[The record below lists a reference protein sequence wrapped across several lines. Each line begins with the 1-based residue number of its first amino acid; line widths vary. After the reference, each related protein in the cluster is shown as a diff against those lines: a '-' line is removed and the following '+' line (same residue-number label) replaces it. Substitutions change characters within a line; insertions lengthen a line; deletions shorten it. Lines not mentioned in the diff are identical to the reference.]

1 MPTSAEKLLQ
11 IINITC
17 NMSREGKG
25 FTDVIKE
32 LAHNELLPKKL
43 LPKHMTDNQDFVP
56 LYASK
61 QAEAAAV
68 NRQLSLEVGKGSG
81 KQGKYTLADIKQ
93 IIDGPKKLTASHI
106 SPSALQIAKD
116 YNIDITDI
124 VGSGKDGR
132 ILLKDIQPLVKKNDP
147 FALDIDVPPVL
158 PTALILDT
166 KEEEEEQHI
175 VKKKEVTD
183 DIKKT
188 DNVDIN
194 ISPLALKT
202 LVTYGYSKHEIK
214 AIIGSGKD
222 GKIMKKD
229 VEEFIQRQK
238 GSETE
243 DYDDDDDDHHHSND

>member
-1 MPTSAEKLLQ
+1 MPTSADKLLQ
-11 IINITC
+11 ILNVTIDI
-17 NMSREGKG
+17 SSKGK
-25 FTDVIKE
+25 DLDEVIKQ
-32 LAHNELLPKKL
+32 LALRDLLPKKL
-43 LPKHMTDNQDFVP
+43 LPKHLTDQQVFVS

-81 KQGKYTLADIKQ
+81 KHGKYTLADIKQ

-116 YNIDITDI
+116 YNINITDI

-132 ILLKDIQPLVKKNDP
+132 ILLKDVQPLVKKHDP
-147 FALDIDVPPVL
+147 LALDIDVPPVL

-166 KEEEEEQHI
+166 KEEEQHI

-183 DIKKT
+183 

-202 LVTYGYSKHEIK
+202 LVTYGYSKHDIK

-222 GKIMKKD
+222 GKIMKND

-243 DYDDDDDDHHHSND
+243 DYDDDDDDDHNHHHAND